1 MMHFSQLE
9 LGQERSQAWRR
20 VRKEPE
26 LQLLREQEVHRCP
39 LATSW
44 TVQ

>member
-26 LQLLREQEVHRCP
+26 LQLLRCNRTQSIMYDV
-39 LATSW
+39 
-44 TVQ
+44 